1 MPIPQPLFRK
11 EKERRSRG
19 RRREGG
25 EGAAPLRRRPVQL
38 KVVAAPPDP
47 HVAVRPA
54 GEAA

>member
-1 MPIPQPLFRK
+1 MPESLFRK
-11 EKERRSRG
+11 EKERRSTG

-25 EGAAPLRRRPVQL
+25 EGAAPLRCRPVQL

>member
-1 MPIPQPLFRK
+1 MPESLFRK
-11 EKERRSRG
+11 EKERRSTG

-38 KVVAAPPDP
+38 KVVAAPPDL